1 MLSRNSKFQNSNCRI
16 MVLQLV
22 NGTDLYG
29 GVRFIK
35 GGKGFEARDAYVEC
49 GELKQGTYYVF
60 AEMEWNSH
68 ATPADKFFN
77 LTCYGA
83 GQTVLQESDLST
95 KYTKLQ
101 ILEEAFK
108 QKSLSW
114 LTNIENQDKER

>member
-1 MLSRNSKFQNSNCRI
+1 

-68 ATPADKFFN
+68 ATPADKYFN

>member
-1 MLSRNSKFQNSNCRI
+1 

-114 LTNIENQDKER
+114 LANIEAQDKER